1 MKNIKNI
8 AMVVFTLMSGATFA
22 QTNLYN
28 AKTADEIGKKSL
40 EDIWT
45 ETQGPKPYQYVNER
59 DIIFEKKIW
68 ETIPADQRANMIYF
82 LPFEKTIDRKPL
94 FDVIMDGVNSGAIT
108 EIYDNHDFAYKLPLK
123 ELQSKFTR
131 TVITDEGVEYH
142 NLGLEIP
149 EEYLVEY
156 KLTARDVKEYKIMGA
171 WFFDRNAGELKYRL
185 LGICPVVVDIA
196 TKGSEQENTTDL
208 FWIFFPDAREVMYK
222 NYAYNEANNRLQ
234 MNFDYLF
241 NARKFNA
248 TIYQTDNV
256 YGNYTISEY
265 VKDNA
270 MLQLL
275 EAERIKESVRNF
287 EDDLWN
293 Y

>member
-1 MKNIKNI
+1 MKNIKRI
-8 AMVVFTLMSGATFA
+8 AMVAFALLSGATFA

-28 AKTADEIGKKSL
+28 AKSAEEIGQKGL

-59 DIIFEKKIW
+59 DIIFEKKVW
-68 ETIPADQRANMIYF
+68 ETIPADQRSNLIYF
-82 LPFEKTIDRKPL
+82 LPLDKTLDRKPL
-94 FDVIMDGVNSGAIT
+94 FDVLLEGIRSGAIT
-108 EIYDNHDFAYKLPLK
+108 SVYDNHDFSYKLPMK
-123 ELQSKFTR
+123 ELETKFKR
-131 TVITDEGVEYH
+131 SVVSDEGVEYY

-149 EEYLVEY
+149 KEYVY
-156 KLTARDVKEYKIMGA
+156 DITITARDVKEYKIMGA
-171 WFFDRNAGELKYRL
+171 WYFDRNAGELKYRL
-185 LGICPVVVDIA
+185 LGICPVVVDVA
-196 TKGSEQENTTDL
+196 TKGSESESTTDL
-208 FWIFFPDAREVMYK
+208 FWIFFPDAREVLYK
-222 NYAYNEANNRLQ
+222 NYAYNEKNNRLQ

-256 YGNYTISEY
+256 YGDFQIADY

-275 EAERIKESVRNF
+275 EAERIKESIRDF